1 MRPVIEDFMR
11 SSERVIGF
19 MHRNGGLD
27 HEECQAVLLYIA
39 ELEREVVPR
48 CERDHEDKKNSP
60 VSTVGF

>member
-19 MHRNGGLD
+19 IHSNGGLD
-27 HEECQAVLLYIA
+27 HEECEAVLLYIA

-48 CERDHEDKKNSP
+48 CERDHGVKKNPS
-60 VSTVGF
+60 